1 MAASTG
7 EPQDVGEVLGT
18 EHIMLRWLSSSEL
31 SPDRYH
37 FFASE
42 TGNARKGPPVIF
54 HHFFVFLTLSKY
66 SNHIETYGFFVIES
80 LSSRG
85 E

>member
-1 MAASTG
+1 MLTFVTLGGSPIRSLDMAGLTG

-54 HHFFVFLTLSKY
+54 QLSL
-66 SNHIETYGFFVIES
+66 FS
-80 LSSRG
+80 LL
-85 E
+85 